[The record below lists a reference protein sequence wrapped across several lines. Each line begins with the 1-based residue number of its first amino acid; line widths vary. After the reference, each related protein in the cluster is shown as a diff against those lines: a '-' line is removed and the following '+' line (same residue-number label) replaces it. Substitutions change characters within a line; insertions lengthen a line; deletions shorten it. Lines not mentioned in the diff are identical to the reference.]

1 MIGQETPLVNRRQ
14 IPLNSLRAFE
24 AAGRHMSFT
33 VAAEELNVTQVAV
46 SRQVRVLEDYLEVP
60 LFVRGHRS
68 LKLTED
74 GERLLA
80 AISRALEDVDRVIS
94 AISLRGRRDVLAI
107 QAYTTFAQKWL
118 IPRLAGFH
126 ERHPNIEVR
135 LTASLQPVNFERQN
149 VHAAIRSGRG
159 EFDGCDSELVVPIE
173 LTPVCSPRL
182 DTKLEGAAGLS
193 KLTLL
198 HSLARRDDWSSWLR
212 SAGFTSVDPQRGLK
226 FENSAL
232 SYEAAL
238 QGIGIAIGIRVLIE
252 PYLRA
257 GTLVCPFPH
266 ICRLN
271 EGYYLVSPKNK
282 PTTSALRAFQDWV
295 RRETS
300 TAAEASA

>member
-1 MIGQETPLVNRRQ
+1 
-14 IPLNSLRAFE
+14 
-24 AAGRHMSFT
+24 MSFT
-33 VAAEELNVTQVAV
+33 LAAEELNVTQVAV

-94 AISLRGRRDVLAI
+94 AVSLRGRRDVLAI

-126 ERHPNIEVR
+126 EHHANIEVR
-135 LTASLQPVNFERQN
+135 LTTSLQPVNFDRQG

-159 EFDGCDSELVVPIE
+159 AFDGCDSELIVPIE
-173 LTPVCSPRL
+173 LVPVCSPRL
-182 DTKLEGAAGLS
+182 IEGGKLKDVEGLARS
-193 KLTLL
+193 TLL
-198 HSLARRDDWSSWLR
+198 HSLARRDDWAAWLR
-212 SAGFTSVDPQRGLK
+212 SAGATEVDPQRGLK

-238 QGIGIAIGIRVLIE
+238 QGIGVAIGIRVLVE

-257 GTLVCPFPH
+257 GTLVQPFQQL
-266 ICRLN
+266 CRLD
-271 EGYYLVSPKNK
+271 EGYYFVRPKNR
-282 PTTSALRAFQDWV
+282 PNTPALTAFRDWV
-295 RRETS
+295 LREAAVS
-300 TAAEASA
+300 SATAT